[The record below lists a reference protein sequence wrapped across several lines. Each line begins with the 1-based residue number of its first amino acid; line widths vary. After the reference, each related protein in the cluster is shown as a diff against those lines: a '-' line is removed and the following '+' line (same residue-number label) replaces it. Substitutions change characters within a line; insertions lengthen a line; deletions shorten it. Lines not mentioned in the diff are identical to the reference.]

1 MVDQTLDQIR
11 MVQENNKARMYHK
24 RKQAEEQLKQLLT
37 QFTSDDLIDLIMKIK
52 EDK

>member
-1 MVDQTLDQIR
+1 MAELNEAHFMIHSK
-11 MVQENNKARMYHK
+11 NK
-24 RKQAEEQLKQLLT
+24 AEEQLKQLLT

>member
-24 RKQAEEQLKQLLT
+24 RKKAEEQLKQLLT

-52 EDK
+52 DQD